1 MTSNMFASIRK
12 YNGQPLLAEE
22 LFKRQNEIKSVL
34 EPISGFHAYYL
45 IKTGDG
51 ALSMTVCDNRAGV
64 EESDRVESTWL
75 KSKLPTFATPAPQI
89 TTGEV
94 GFHLNVQPTLV
105 SV

>member
-12 YNGQPLLAEE
+12 YSGRPLLADE
-22 LFKRQNEIKSVL
+22 LLKRQNEIKSVL
-34 EPISGFHAYYL
+34 EPVSGFRGYYL

-51 ALSMTVCDNRAGV
+51 TISMTVCDNRAGV

-75 KSKLPTFATPAPQI
+75 KDKLPTFATPAPQV

-94 GFHLNVQPTLV
+94 LFHVNLQPALV